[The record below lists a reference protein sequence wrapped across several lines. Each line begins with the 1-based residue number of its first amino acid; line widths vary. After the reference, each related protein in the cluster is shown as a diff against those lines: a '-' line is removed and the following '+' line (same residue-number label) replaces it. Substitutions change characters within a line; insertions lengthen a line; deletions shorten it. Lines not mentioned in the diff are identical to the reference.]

1 MISHFINEPD
11 HWRARAE
18 EARNLAAYFV
28 WWSLQVLDRLTPE
41 YDGAT
46 AGRLADII
54 VSAKD
59 SWSRMLPL
67 PLGIRPAGQEQAQ
80 ALVHDACLKAHNSEI
95 AKVNAAI

>member
-67 PLGIRPAGQEQAQ
+67 PLEMRAAGQEQAQ
-80 ALVHDACLKAHNSEI
+80 TLVRAPALP
-95 AKVNAAI
+95 